1 MIKLAVIGSNSFA
14 ASHFIDYALSNTN
27 NEILGVSRR
36 PEKNDIF
43 LPYKKNGNSSRFSF
57 HQFDLN
63 RDMAELLDF
72 LDKEQPENIINYAAQ
87 SEVGPSWENP
97 IHWYN
102 TNVIGVV
109 NLTNHLRK
117 QPYVKKYIHIS
128 SPEVYGSCEGKVNE
142 DCPFNPST
150 PYAASKASG
159 DMFIQILIKQ
169 FTFPAILV
177 RSTNYYGPGQQLFK
191 IIPRSIIYIKS
202 GKKIQLH
209 GGGRAI
215 KSFIHIRDVC
225 AGMLKIM
232 EKGRLGEIYHLSPP
246 SFYSVRDIVQRIC
259 LILGCNFSE
268 VTQAVEERPGQDAA
282 YIISSEKAKQIGWEP
297 KITID
302 SGLRECVDWVNK
314 NWDVIKKQSL
324 LYNHIP

>member
-1 MIKLAVIGSNSFA
+1 MVIGSNSFA
-14 ASHFIDYALSNTN
+14 ASHFIDYVLSNTN
-27 NEILGVSRR
+27 NDVLGISRR
-36 PEKNDIF
+36 QEKNDIF
-43 LPYKKNGNSSRFSF
+43 LPYKKNENISRFAF

-63 RDMAELLDF
+63 KDMSALLGF
-72 LDKEQPENIINYAAQ
+72 LDKEKPEVVVNYAAQ

-102 TNVIGVV
+102 TNVLGIVD
-109 NLTNHLRK
+109 LTSHLRK

-128 SPEVYGSCEGKVNE
+128 SPEVYGSCEGNVKE
-142 DCPFNPST
+142 EYPFNPST
-150 PYAASKASG
+150 PYAASKAAG
-159 DMFIQILIKQ
+159 DMFIQVLIKQ
-169 FTFPAILV
+169 FNFPAIFV

-191 IIPRSIIYIKS
+191 IVPRSIIYIKS

-209 GGGRAI
+209 GGGKSI

-225 AGMLKIM
+225 AGTLKIM
-232 EKGRLGEIYHLSPP
+232 EEGRLGEVYHLSPM
-246 SFYSVRDIVQRIC
+246 SGYSVRDIVQRVCDIM
-259 LILGCNFSE
+259 GVNFSE

-282 YIISSEKAKQIGWEP
+282 YVINSEKAKQEFGWKP

-302 SGLRECVDWVNK
+302 EGLRECVDWVNE
-314 NWDVIKKQSL
+314 NWNIIKKQPL